1 MKPYKLIK
9 TKSGKRRLVFS
20 PKYIEKLINQKP
32 FVYWLVINK
41 LIKDLKSLYV
51 EVFIDS
57 EQEMKFNEKLNEDK
71 KFMSELSFID
81 FKIMEHFKEG
91 FLNSKICDID
101 VSLEEVNRFLTMLE
115 NNHNELIQR

>member
-1 MKPYKLIK
+1 LKPYKLIK

-20 PKYIEKLINQKP
+20 SSYFELLINQKP

-41 LIKDLKSLYV
+41 LVKDLKSLCV

-71 KFMSELSFID
+71 KFMSKLSFID

-101 VSLEEVNRFLTMLE
+101 VSLKEVNRFLTMLE
-115 NNHNELIQR
+115 NNYNEIV